1 MNSQTPAKKKLV
13 IFSVSAGAGHVRA
26 AQALVATAKQSYPD
40 VDAVHVDLMELVP
53 QLFKK
58 VYADSYLKV
67 VERHPAL
74 WGYLYDKSDHE
85 KADSGLNR
93 LRRAIERL
101 NTHKLGS
108 LLREMQPDYVIC
120 THFLPAELL
129 SRKIRAGKF
138 NAPVW
143 VQVTDFDVHALWIQ
157 QQMSGYFAAQEEV
170 AWRMAE
176 RGIPADTIHVTGIP
190 IMPAFDQQYDRA
202 TCAAEFGLDPNRTT
216 LLMMSGGMGVGGI
229 EQLAERLL
237 QLKGD
242 FQIVALAGRNK
253 KLLAELEELAARF
266 PGQLVPLG
274 FTKVIERVM
283 AASDLAITKPGGL
296 TTSECLAVGLP
307 MIVVSPIPGQEERNA
322 DFLLENGAALKA
334 CDAGALAWRVQHLLD
349 HPERLAQLRQNALAC
364 GRPDAARRVLET
376 VLGEAPCP

>member
-1 MNSQTPAKKKLV
+1 MSTQNQKRNKLV
-13 IFSVSAGAGHVRA
+13 IFSVSAGAGHLRA
-26 AQALVATAKQSYPD
+26 AQALVAATRQWYPKT
-40 VDAVHVDLMELVP
+40 DAVHIDLMEHVP
-53 QLFKK
+53 HLFRK

-67 VERHPAL
+67 VESHPAL
-74 WGYLYDKSDHE
+74 WGYLYDKSDQD
-85 KADSGLNR
+85 KPNSGLNR

-101 NTHKLGS
+101 NTTKLAR
-108 LLREMQPDYVIC
+108 LLRELQPDQIIC

-129 SRKIRAGKF
+129 ARKIRNGKL
-138 NAPVW
+138 AVPVW
-143 VQVTDFDVHALWIQ
+143 VQVTDFDLHALWIQ
-157 QQMSGYFAAQEEV
+157 QKMNGYFAAHDEV

-176 RGIPADTIHVTGIP
+176 RGIPADTINVTGIP

-216 LLMMSGGMGVGGI
+216 LLMMSGGMGVGSI

-242 FQIVALAGRNK
+242 FQIVALAGRNE
-253 KLLAELEELAARF
+253 KLLTDLKVLAMQH
-266 PGQLVPLG
+266 PGRLFPLG
-274 FTKVIERVM
+274 FINVIERVM

-349 HPERLAQLRQNALAC
+349 NPRRLAQLRQNALNC
-364 GRPDAARRVLET
+364 GRPDAARRVLAT
-376 VLGEAPCP
+376 VLGAVPQP